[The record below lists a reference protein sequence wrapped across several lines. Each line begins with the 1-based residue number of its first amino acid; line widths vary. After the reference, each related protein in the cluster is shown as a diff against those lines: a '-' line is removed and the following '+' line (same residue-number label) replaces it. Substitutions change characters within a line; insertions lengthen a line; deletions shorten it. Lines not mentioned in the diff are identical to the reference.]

1 MQADRRRVG
10 AAVFGFAA
18 SSALYYGPRIHNVGC
33 GIGAVVVAV
42 GSLSDNI
49 TAAHGWLA
57 QICRARFCPP
67 GICQIFDSNRK
78 GNEKMK
84 KIFDDTMKPYFIR
97 AIYDWCVDKRLS
109 PRLLARADEKTGAP
123 QKLAQEGK
131 IVFNLSPEAV
141 RKLLIDNDGV
151 SFTARFAGGET
162 REIVLAMDDVLAIFD
177 NEEGRGVFFAP
188 PQAEVQDKKEESATP
203 KQESTPPNLQVV

>member
-1 MQADRRRVG
+1 
-10 AAVFGFAA
+10 
-18 SSALYYGPRIHNVGC
+18 
-33 GIGAVVVAV
+33 
-42 GSLSDNI
+42 
-49 TAAHGWLA
+49 
-57 QICRARFCPP
+57 
-67 GICQIFDSNRK
+67 
-78 GNEKMK
+78 MK

-203 KQESTPPNLQVV
+203 KQESTNLQVPKWELTFAKPHSSSPEFASSLEYYCRNNHYAISWIPALRASDGVGKLFLAGNDGGKWELTFAAPIVKSC